1 MWIFFFFFNFTL
13 EIFIAHT
20 LSPSLALAEIITSLL
35 GIVSANSPL

>member
-1 MWIFFFFFNFTL
+1 MWIFFFLNFTL